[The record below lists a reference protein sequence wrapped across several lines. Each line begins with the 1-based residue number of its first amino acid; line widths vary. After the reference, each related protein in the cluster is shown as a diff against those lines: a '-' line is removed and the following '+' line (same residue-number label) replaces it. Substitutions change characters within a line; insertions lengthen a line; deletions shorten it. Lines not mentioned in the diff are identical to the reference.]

1 MHVFKDLQPYI
12 CTFEGCHDML
22 VTFPTRKL
30 WSDHEFSVHRQRQS
44 FTCYQCYQELE
55 TDEIFRQH
63 LDDAHSMQLN
73 HKQFVTAVSAARVT
87 AQKPVINEQCPLCL
101 KRGWTSVRAFT
112 THVGRHMEGI
122 ALASLPKNDETDS
135 EADESRST
143 HSLPRTTESGLSDVI
158 SRDPHYRGCPGAGH
172 HMQMHCSQVRQTL
185 RFEVA
190 LESGGCK
197 MVTQAKKTC
206 RGFARSQK
214 QDRDFKPEGNHVSEI
229 QPRSHPLYQK
239 SKDPDGLYRCPF
251 QEESKCNHEP
261 TAQKRGYE

>member
-101 KRGWTSVRAFT
+101 KCGWASVRAFT

-135 EADESRST
+135 EADESQST

-158 SRDPHYRGCPGAGH
+158 SRPVFASGQTPSMSSSLELPSYTHRIQELPRNEVFSGFESSAFAFVTPLPGSHGSEDH
-172 HMQMHCSQVRQTL
+172 
-185 RFEVA
+185 
-190 LESGGCK
+190 
-197 MVTQAKKTC
+197 
-206 RGFARSQK
+206 
-214 QDRDFKPEGNHVSEI
+214 RDFQPEGNHVSEI

-239 SKDPDGLYRCPF
+239 SKDPDGFYRCPF

-261 TAQKRGYE
+261 TAQKCGYE

>member
-63 LDDAHSMQLN
+63 LDGAHSMQLN
-73 HKQFVTAVSAARVT
+73 HKQFVAAVSAARVT
-87 AQKPVINEQCPLCL
+87 AQKPVIDEQCPLCL
-101 KRGWTSVRAFT
+101 ECGWASVRAFT

-135 EADESRST
+135 EADESQST
-143 HSLPRTTESGLSDVI
+143 HSLPRTTESGLSEVI
-158 SRDPHYRGCPGAGH
+158 SRPVFASRQNPSMSTLPELSSYYTAWTQEPPRNEMFDRLENIMPLTPPPGSSDDEDP
-172 HMQMHCSQVRQTL
+172 
-185 RFEVA
+185 
-190 LESGGCK
+190 
-197 MVTQAKKTC
+197 QAFQPK
-206 RGFARSQK
+206 
-214 QDRDFKPEGNHVSEI
+214 GNHNSDA
-229 QPRSHPLYQK
+229 QPRSHPFYQN
-239 SKDPDGLYRCPF
+239 SKGEDGKWHCPF
-251 QEESKCNHEP
+251 KVKTNCDHEP
-261 TAQKRGYE
+261 TLQKSDFE